1 MQVHGCSHYGDD
13 QAARNTAQF
22 PALHDEVPHRCGAR
36 NRLCLLQVCLNVAFP
51 VHSKCDYESL
61 SSLCLDYQKI
71 LIKLINY

>member
-13 QAARNTAQF
+13 QAAGNMAQSL
-22 PALHDEVPHRCGAR
+22 ALRDEMPHKCGAG

-61 SSLCLDYQKI
+61 SS
-71 LIKLINY
+71 